1 MSRWT
6 DEELR
11 ELTTLWPTHSVSQLV
26 EQLHRPRAA
35 IRSKAK
41 RLRLDGMRPHNPSK
55 DVEADNLPKRRPL
68 KPDHTAAVGTLTKLI
83 HHPTNAGCWRFL
95 ILTQCGAR
103 RVLLS
108 KSA

>member
-41 RLRLDGMRPHNPSK
+41 RLCLDGPPPHYPSE
-55 DVEADNLPKRRPL
+55 DVDADDLAKRRPL
-68 KPDHTAAVGTLTKLI
+68 KAANGQ
-83 HHPTNAGCWRFL
+83 G
-95 ILTQCGAR
+95 R
-103 RVLLS
+103 RRANRTRPS
-108 KSA
+108 PY

>member
-26 EQLHRPRAA
+26 ERLRRPRAA

-41 RLRLDGMRPHNPSK
+41 RLRLDGMQPHNLSK
-55 DVEADNLPKRRPL
+55 DGEADNLPKRRPL
-68 KPDHTAAVGTLTKLI
+68 KPG
-83 HHPTNAGCWRFL
+83 PYG
-95 ILTQCGAR
+95 R
-103 RVLLS
+103 RLH
-108 KSA
+108 APG

>member
-41 RLRLDGMRPHNPSK
+41 RLRLDGMQPHNLSK
-55 DVEADNLPKRRPL
+55 DGEADNLPKRRPL
-68 KPDHTAAVGTLTKLI
+68 KPG
-83 HHPTNAGCWRFL
+83 PYG
-95 ILTQCGAR
+95 R
-103 RVLLS
+103 RRHAS
-108 KSA
+108 QTDPSPD